1 MIFQPN
7 KYSTILPIT
16 EEDEDVK
23 SFVLCVESADKEFQW
38 FDDPKH
44 QGGVKELKDKML
56 GIIDGLRNRA
66 SNAAG
71 QNDGFTIRGILN
83 KLRDMF
89 AYISRKIKEALPKV
103 KGIFNTIANYI
114 MDAIDYIKEELS

>member
-7 KYSTILPIT
+7 KHNAILPIS
-16 EEDEDVK
+16 EEDECVK
-23 SFVLCVESADKEFQW
+23 DFKLCVEEFQW
-38 FDDPKH
+38 VDPPKH
-44 QGGVKELKDKML
+44 QGGVQELKDRMMNSV
-56 GIIDGLRNRA
+56 DTLRNQA
-66 SNAAG
+66 SKAAG
-71 QNDGFTIRGILN
+71 LNDGFTIKSVLN

-89 AYISRKIKEALPKV
+89 AYISEKIKQALPKV